1 MGVMQAEVPWP
12 STPIWSEMR
21 FPHTLPQQ
29 LHMPLLSVPTLLG
42 ISRCVHLR
50 VACRDWAAAC
60 SANIFAPPA
69 GFEEVFSRRNPD
81 GDVWARRLACMT
93 MIHVLGAPNFHQRPL
108 AVVEDDVHWLLA
120 HQGTKKWTGKMLQS
134 SFRISGA
141 ENIAKFTAS
150 LQPKCKLPGVV
161 LDVIFQLRSQV
172 RLQLQPL
179 HCAALLSSPSL
190 VRKLLSISKHLGTL
204 SDYTTE
210 SSSTEPSHST
220 ISPLFLAVLFANQ
233 DVVDILKSYGACLN
247 CVDAMATVR
256 LQVAFLWADLEE
268 RLLHLKL
275 DAEAEKLGKEVDEL
289 RRQATAQAT
298 DLDNAVQNAVAMD
311 AMNMPDL

>member
-1 MGVMQAEVPWP
+1 MLQRSAGDMGAMRFDVEVPWP
-12 STPIWSEMR
+12 TTPIWSEMR
-21 FPHTLPQQ
+21 FPQTLPQQ
-29 LHMPLLSVPTLLG
+29 LQMPLMSVPTLLG

-50 VACRDWAAAC
+50 VVCRDWAAAC

-69 GFEEVFSRRNPD
+69 GFEEVFSRKFPD

-93 MIHVLGAPNFHQRPL
+93 MMHVLGVPDFQQQPL

-141 ENIAKFTAS
+141 DHLAKFTAA
-150 LQPKCKLPGVV
+150 LQPKCKLPVVV

-179 HCAALLSSPSL
+179 HCAVLMSSPIL

-204 SDYTTE
+204 SDDTTE
-210 SSSTEPSHST
+210 SSSTTPADST

-275 DAEAEKLGKEVDEL
+275 DAEAEKLGKDVDEL
-289 RRQATAQAT
+289 RRRAAAQAA
-298 DLDNAVQNAVAMD
+298 DVDD
-311 AMNMPDL
+311 ALP